1 MTSTRQPTVKDIQ
14 ELVSF
19 LPKLYADG
27 FEPVVGYTKGGKN
40 KDGVI
45 TLSYPI
51 YDALVDEFVEF
62 IYAQNCW
69 TVYDY
74 LTTTRKKDPYDE
86 STLAN
91 ASITEIQALMTF
103 FVRGERFCD
112 GFWGDKIESGFVRQ
126 LLERLTEIQ
135 K

>member
-1 MTSTRQPTVKDIQ
+1 M
-14 ELVSF
+14 SF

-27 FEPVVGYTKGGKN
+27 FEPVAGYTKGGKN

-91 ASITEIQALMTF
+91 ASITETQALITF
-103 FVRGERFCD
+103 FLRGERLCD
-112 GFWGDKIESGFVRQ
+112 GFWDSMIKTGFVRQ
-126 LLERLTEIQ
+126 LLECLSKIEKEMQ
-135 K
+135 NLESAK